1 MSQNE
6 ELIAQINDLKREK
19 KNIKDQH
26 AKRELQKEKM
36 MRLHQEQE
44 EIQIMY
50 EKKVKEYN
58 HLLENEKKF
67 RKKNQPIDV

>member
-1 MSQNE
+1 
-6 ELIAQINDLKREK
+6 
-19 KNIKDQH
+19 
-26 AKRELQKEKM
+26 M